1 MPSLCLFYL
10 FRRFLA
16 ENLKHLNQNLLLQWE
31 CSNIKT
37 YFFLVNRLI
46 FNFKAYSSMLQNVK
60 LGLFSIPEQR
70 PLLSFLE
77 YTLGK
82 TFLNINKSKL
92 PSKGLNVTTSLK
104 QEDICRSR
112 HLGKIPVEDDP
123 RKDES
128 FFTCKYFT
136 SVFFHY

>member
-92 PSKGLNVTTSLK
+92 PSKIKCHDFTKTRRYLQVQAPWKNTSWRRPK
-104 QEDICRSR
+104 KGWI
-112 HLGKIPVEDDP
+112 
-123 RKDES
+123 
-128 FFTCKYFT
+128 FFYL
-136 SVFFHY
+136 